1 MPRHDGRKAKPPT
14 GVNPRGPKRAKV
26 YGLIPE
32 TRGLERNAGSER
44 GREANTAGGRQSEG
58 CGHTQPRV
66 RAGAPANRSGERARR
81 RKAGSAG
88 EGAAEPG
95 SPRRGAPGSR
105 DRRSVPRGR
114 NDAAVPARPESRPCR
129 GPGKQRGPRG
139 GEKPLKQPGL
149 RPPGTPAPPCLRRRA
164 TAARSRGERR
174 GRRAAPRR
182 DPVPTPTA
190 APASSCPPCPPRGPR
205 SPHRAQRRSSSPVPR
220 PRWQPVRAQP
230 EAATLQSRA
239 GSPHAPSRS
248 AAAGAR

>member
-44 GREANTAGGRQSEG
+44 GREANTAGGSQREG
-58 CGHTQPRV
+58 RKAGGSGHPSPGYGQVPPP
-66 RAGAPANRSGERARR
+66 AGAEKGPGGERARR

-88 EGAAEPG
+88 EGAAGPG

-129 GPGKQRGPRG
+129 GPGKQRGREGLPQRGPRG

-149 RPPGTPAPPCLRRRA
+149 RPPGSPAPPCLRRRA
-164 TAARSRGERR
+164 TAAQSRGERR

-182 DPVPTPTA
+182 ILSPPLPPPRLLLPALPAARTPLPSPGTA
-190 APASSCPPCPPRGPR
+190 A
-205 SPHRAQRRSSSPVPR
+205 
-220 PRWQPVRAQP
+220 
-230 EAATLQSRA
+230 
-239 GSPHAPSRS
+239 
-248 AAAGAR
+248 